1 MSKEA
6 LAAVRI
12 GIDDALNVFE
22 SLSIDE
28 WARPSGCTGWRVQDV
43 AAHMSSNF
51 KETADPSPPPPDP
64 LPPMPAERLMDLL
77 VEPRREWT
85 PEQVLT
91 ELRTYAPR
99 LVQTLDALQ
108 EPPLATSP
116 LTVADL
122 GTYDMH
128 QLADAYAFD
137 VYCHLR
143 VDVLAPRG
151 PIERDLPP
159 ADDVRIGPAVGWM
172 LAGLPQMQGDAFGFV
187 DRPISLQLEGPG
199 GGEWLIQPAG
209 EDRLAVEAA
218 AADADAAA
226 VVRSSADAFV
236 VWGTKRADW
245 REHTTLDGDVQ
256 LASRFLDTLN
266 IV

>member
-6 LAAVRI
+6 VDAVRV
-12 GIDDALNVFE
+12 GIEDALNVFE
-22 SLSIDE
+22 SLSVGRVGSSE
-28 WARPSGCTGWRVQDV
+28 RLHRLARAGRRSPRGLELQGDGGSLTT
-43 AAHMSSNF
+43 
-51 KETADPSPPPPDP
+51 TAEP

-77 VEPRREWT
+77 VEPRRDWT

-99 LVQTLDALQ
+99 PRRTLDAMQ

-122 GTYDMH
+122 GTYEMQ

-137 VYCHLR
+137 LYCHLR
-143 VDVLAPRG
+143 VDVLAPHG
-151 PIERDLPP
+151 PIERDIPP
-159 ADDVRIGPAVGWM
+159 ADDLRIRPAVGWM
-172 LAGLPQMQGDAFGFV
+172 LAGLPQMQGDAFAFV
-187 DRPISLQLEGPG
+187 DRSIGLRLDGPG
-199 GGEWLIQPAG
+199 GGEWLISPAEG
-209 EDRLAVEAA
+209 DRIAVEASTA
-218 AADADAAA
+218 ANDVAA
-226 VVRSSADAFV
+226 VIRSSADAFV
-236 VWGTKRADW
+236 MWGTKRSDW
-245 REHTTLDGDVQ
+245 RESTELDGDLD

>member
-1 MSKEA
+1 MSKQA
-6 LAAVRI
+6 LDAVRV
-12 GIDDALNVFE
+12 GIDDALDVFG
-22 SLSIDE
+22 SLTEEE
-28 WARPSGCTGWRVQDV
+28 WDRPSGCTGWRVQDV

-51 KETADPSPPPPDP
+51 KETADPSPPPAEP
-64 LPPMPAERLMDLL
+64 LPPMSAERLMDLL
-77 VEPRREWT
+77 VQPRLEWT

-99 LVQTLDALQ
+99 LVETLAAMQ
-108 EPPLATSP
+108 KPPLATSP

-122 GTYDMH
+122 GTYEMH

-137 VYCHLR
+137 LYCHLR

-151 PIERDLPP
+151 PIERPLPP
-159 ADDVRIGPAVGWM
+159 ADDLRIRPAVGWM
-172 LAGLPQMQGDAFGFV
+172 LAGLPQMQGDAFAFV
-187 DRPISLQLEGPG
+187 DQSIGLRLEGPG
-199 GGEWLIQPAG
+199 GGDWLITPA
-209 EDRLAVEAA
+209 ENDRLAVEASA
-218 AADADAAA
+218 VASEAAA
-226 VVRSSADAFV
+226 VIRSSADAFV

-245 REHTTLDGDVQ
+245 RDYAELEGDLQ